1 MRRNAVRS
9 IGVEACLF
17 DQKELEQL
25 YAVFKEGHI
34 LTRNHGNPDIKDTPP
49 QFPLV
54 QNQCIDYERF
64 KPLFEFLTNWGTG
77 EIGPTLAERA
87 FKVIDDDED
96 GLITF
101 REFARGLGIICKG
114 ELQDRM
120 QFMYRMH
127 VPPAL
132 CDEAA
137 EELSDEESVDSC
149 VELTESGSIEVSA
162 SQARDQGQSRDQV
175 AVCISPRTNEGETTR
190 TDEDNVKRVT
200 ASEIPPMS
208 QGHFIQLWKT
218 MYSLFREL
226 PNEQEMYQA
235 IASVGNMLLKLG
247 EFGGELDTN
256 VEITTGQ
263 QSKGVDLD
271 QFMDPLHV
279 AELESSSAST
289 VDLLTGPSEVTVTSE
304 LESSTLMKE
313 ALMDAARSSESSL
326 SSPVRSSTGD
336 DFVLVGSDEGFSTPE
351 PVVCETNTQDTLDK
365 VYNKL
370 SLGDPL
376 LAAESKTVDQ
386 KDYNSRLLVVK
397 QGQQPSEGLNKR
409 NNQSNEGPSSG
420 TFHTT
425 QSHVRHSS
433 GSSDIDQ
440 SNDRLPSRALDTDQ
454 SNERPS
460 SGALDLDWSICF
472 EQFLASMSTEPYLV
486 HYFDETVDVI
496 QRLKKMKTEGI
507 GSFRNASRTNLNSA
521 E

>member
-1 MRRNAVRS
+1 
-9 IGVEACLF
+9 
-17 DQKELEQL
+17 
-25 YAVFKEGHI
+25 
-34 LTRNHGNPDIKDTPP
+34 
-49 QFPLV
+49 
-54 QNQCIDYERF
+54 
-64 KPLFEFLTNWGTG
+64 
-77 EIGPTLAERA
+77 
-87 FKVIDDDED
+87 
-96 GLITF
+96 
-101 REFARGLGIICKG
+101 
-114 ELQDRM
+114 
-120 QFMYRMH
+120 
-127 VPPAL
+127 
-132 CDEAA
+132 
-137 EELSDEESVDSC
+137 
-149 VELTESGSIEVSA
+149 
-162 SQARDQGQSRDQV
+162 
-175 AVCISPRTNEGETTR
+175 
-190 TDEDNVKRVT
+190 
-200 ASEIPPMS
+200 
-208 QGHFIQLWKT
+208 

-256 VEITTGQ
+256 VDIIVGE
-263 QSKGVDLD
+263 QSKSDALD

-289 VDLLTGPSEVTVTSE
+289 VDLLTGPGEVTVTSE

-313 ALMDAARSSESSL
+313 ALLDAARSSESSL

-376 LAAESKTVDQ
+376 SAVDTAAESKTVDQ
-386 KDYNSRLLVVK
+386 KDYNSRLLIVK
-397 QGQQPSEGLNKR
+397 QGHQPKEDLNKR
-409 NNQSNEGPSSG
+409 NSKSNESPSSG
-420 TFHTT
+420 AFHTT

-440 SNDRLPSRALDTDQ
+440 SSDRHSSTALDTVQ

-486 HYFDETVDVI
+486 HYFDETVDVT
-496 QRLKKMKTEGI
+496 QRLKKLKTEGI
-507 GSFRNASRTNLNSA
+507 GSFRNASRTNLNSL

>member
-1 MRRNAVRS
+1 
-9 IGVEACLF
+9 
-17 DQKELEQL
+17 
-25 YAVFKEGHI
+25 
-34 LTRNHGNPDIKDTPP
+34 
-49 QFPLV
+49 
-54 QNQCIDYERF
+54 
-64 KPLFEFLTNWGTG
+64 
-77 EIGPTLAERA
+77 
-87 FKVIDDDED
+87 
-96 GLITF
+96 
-101 REFARGLGIICKG
+101 
-114 ELQDRM
+114 
-120 QFMYRMH
+120 
-127 VPPAL
+127 
-132 CDEAA
+132 
-137 EELSDEESVDSC
+137 
-149 VELTESGSIEVSA
+149 
-162 SQARDQGQSRDQV
+162 
-175 AVCISPRTNEGETTR
+175 
-190 TDEDNVKRVT
+190 
-200 ASEIPPMS
+200 
-208 QGHFIQLWKT
+208 

-256 VEITTGQ
+256 VEKTAGQ
-263 QSKGVDLD
+263 QSKSDDLD
-271 QFMDPLHV
+271 QFIDPLHV

-289 VDLLTGPSEVTVTSE
+289 IDLLPGPSEVTVTSE

-351 PVVCETNTQDTLDK
+351 PVVSETNTQDTLHE

-376 LAAESKTVDQ
+376 SVVDTAAESNTVDQ

-397 QGQQPSEGLNKR
+397 RGHHPTEVVGFNKR
-409 NNQSNEGPSSG
+409 NGQSNESPSSG
-420 TFHTT
+420 ALHTT

-440 SNDRLPSRALDTDQ
+440 SNDGPSSGALDTDQ
-454 SNERPS
+454 SNERSS

-507 GSFRNASRTNLNSA
+507 GSFRNTSRTNLNSA

>member
-1 MRRNAVRS
+1 
-9 IGVEACLF
+9 
-17 DQKELEQL
+17 
-25 YAVFKEGHI
+25 
-34 LTRNHGNPDIKDTPP
+34 
-49 QFPLV
+49 
-54 QNQCIDYERF
+54 
-64 KPLFEFLTNWGTG
+64 
-77 EIGPTLAERA
+77 
-87 FKVIDDDED
+87 
-96 GLITF
+96 
-101 REFARGLGIICKG
+101 
-114 ELQDRM
+114 
-120 QFMYRMH
+120 
-127 VPPAL
+127 
-132 CDEAA
+132 
-137 EELSDEESVDSC
+137 
-149 VELTESGSIEVSA
+149 
-162 SQARDQGQSRDQV
+162 
-175 AVCISPRTNEGETTR
+175 
-190 TDEDNVKRVT
+190 
-200 ASEIPPMS
+200 
-208 QGHFIQLWKT
+208 

-256 VEITTGQ
+256 VDITVSQ
-263 QSKGVDLD
+263 QSKSDALD

-279 AELESSSAST
+279 AELESSSAGT
-289 VDLLTGPSEVTVTSE
+289 VDLLTGSAEVTVTSE

-313 ALMDAARSSESSL
+313 ALLDAARSSESSL

-336 DFVLVGSDEGFSTPE
+336 DFVVVGSDEGFSTPE

-376 LAAESKTVDQ
+376 SAVDTAAESKTVDQ

-397 QGQQPSEGLNKR
+397 QPVEGLNKR
-409 NNQSNEGPSSG
+409 TSQSNEGPSSG
-420 TFHTT
+420 AFHTT

-440 SNDRLPSRALDTDQ
+440 SNDRPSSRALDTDQ

-486 HYFDETVDVI
+486 HYFDETVDVT

-507 GSFRNASRTNLNSA
+507 GSLRNASRTNLNSL

>member
-1 MRRNAVRS
+1 
-9 IGVEACLF
+9 
-17 DQKELEQL
+17 
-25 YAVFKEGHI
+25 
-34 LTRNHGNPDIKDTPP
+34 
-49 QFPLV
+49 
-54 QNQCIDYERF
+54 
-64 KPLFEFLTNWGTG
+64 
-77 EIGPTLAERA
+77 
-87 FKVIDDDED
+87 
-96 GLITF
+96 
-101 REFARGLGIICKG
+101 
-114 ELQDRM
+114 
-120 QFMYRMH
+120 
-127 VPPAL
+127 
-132 CDEAA
+132 
-137 EELSDEESVDSC
+137 
-149 VELTESGSIEVSA
+149 
-162 SQARDQGQSRDQV
+162 
-175 AVCISPRTNEGETTR
+175 
-190 TDEDNVKRVT
+190 
-200 ASEIPPMS
+200 
-208 QGHFIQLWKT
+208 

-247 EFGGELDTN
+247 EFGGELDTK
-256 VEITTGQ
+256 VDITVGQ
-263 QSKGVDLD
+263 QSKSDVLD

-279 AELESSSAST
+279 AELESSSGGA
-289 VDLLTGPSEVTVTSE
+289 VDLLTGSAEVTVTSE

-313 ALMDAARSSESSL
+313 ALLDAARSSESSL

-336 DFVLVGSDEGFSTPE
+336 DFVVVGSDEGFSTPE

-376 LAAESKTVDQ
+376 SALDTAAESKTVDQ

-397 QGQQPSEGLNKR
+397 QPVEGLNKR
-409 NNQSNEGPSSG
+409 TSQSNEGPSSEA
-420 TFHTT
+420 FHTT

-440 SNDRLPSRALDTDQ
+440 SNDRPSSRVLDTDQ

-486 HYFDETVDVI
+486 HYFDETVDVT

-507 GSFRNASRTNLNSA
+507 GSLRNASRTNLNSL